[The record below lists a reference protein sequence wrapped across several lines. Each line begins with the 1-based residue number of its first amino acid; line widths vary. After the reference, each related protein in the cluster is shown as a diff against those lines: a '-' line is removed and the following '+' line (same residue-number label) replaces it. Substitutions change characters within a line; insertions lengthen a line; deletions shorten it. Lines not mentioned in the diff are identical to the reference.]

1 MPNLF
6 IANKKILIWRSL
18 LGEDNSVQPVAAQ
31 CPLLGEMPGTEG
43 FEEGVELGAVVGVA
57 EMAELVEDD
66 IVPQL
71 VRKAHEVEIQVDVAF
86 ARAASP
92 VRGVVLDADGII
104 FK

>member
-1 MPNLF
+1 MLL
-6 IANKKILIWRSL
+6 IANKKILIGRAL

-31 CPLLGEMPGTEG
+31 GPLFGEMVGAEG
-43 FEEGVELGAVVGVA
+43 FEEGVELGSVVGVA
-57 EMAELVEDD
+57 EVAELVEDD
-66 IVPQL
+66 VVPQL
-71 VRKAHEVEIQVDVAF
+71 VREAHEVEVQVDVAF

>member
-6 IANKKILIWRSL
+6 IGNKKILIGRAL
-18 LGEDNSVQPVAAQ
+18 LGEDNSVQPVTAQ
-31 CPLLGEMPGTEG
+31 CPLLGEMIRAEG
-43 FEEGVELGAVVGVA
+43 LEEGVELRAVVGVA
-57 EMAELVEDD
+57 EVAELVEDD
-66 IVPQL
+66 VVPQL
-71 VRKAHEVEIQVDVAF
+71 VREAHEVEVQVDVAL

>member
-1 MPNLF
+1 M
-6 IANKKILIWRSL
+6 
-18 LGEDNSVQPVAAQ
+18 
-31 CPLLGEMPGTEG
+31 
-43 FEEGVELGAVVGVA
+43 VGMA

-66 IVPQL
+66 VVTKL
-71 VRKAHEVEIQVDVAF
+71 VRKAYEVEIQVDVAF

>member
-1 MPNLF
+1 M
-6 IANKKILIWRSL
+6 
-18 LGEDNSVQPVAAQ
+18 
-31 CPLLGEMPGTEG
+31 
-43 FEEGVELGAVVGVA
+43 ELGAVVGVT

-66 IVPQL
+66 VVTKL
-71 VRKAHEVEIQVDVAF
+71 VRKAYEVEIQVDVAF

>member
-1 MPNLF
+1 M
-6 IANKKILIWRSL
+6 
-18 LGEDNSVQPVAAQ
+18 SVKPVAAQ
-31 CPLLGEMPGTEG
+31 CPLLGEVVGAEG
-43 FEEGVELGAVVGVA
+43 FEEGVELGTVVGVT

-66 IVPQL
+66 VVTKL

>member
-1 MPNLF
+1 M
-6 IANKKILIWRSL
+6 
-18 LGEDNSVQPVAAQ
+18 SVQPVAAQ
-31 CPLLGEMPGTEG
+31 RPLLGKVAWAEG
-43 FEEGVELGAVVGVA
+43 FEEGVELGAVVGVT

-66 IVPQL
+66 VVAKL
-71 VRKAHEVEIQVDVAF
+71 VREAHEVEVQVDVTF

>member
-1 MPNLF
+1 MVR
-6 IANKKILIWRSL
+6 A
-18 LGEDNSVQPVAAQ
+18 
-31 CPLLGEMPGTEG
+31 EG
-43 FEEGVELGAVVGVA
+43 FEEGVELGAVVGVLEVA
-57 EMAELVEDD
+57 EFVDDD

-71 VRKAHEVEIQVDVAF
+71 VRKAHEVEVQVDVAF